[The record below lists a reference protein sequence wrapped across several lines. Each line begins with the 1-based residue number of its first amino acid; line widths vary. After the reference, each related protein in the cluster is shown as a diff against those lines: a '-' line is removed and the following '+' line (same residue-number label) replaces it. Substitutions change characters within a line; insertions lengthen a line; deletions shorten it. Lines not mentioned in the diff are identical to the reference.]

1 MHKWYQNFIISSQVG
16 DDPQLYV
23 AVDYMR
29 PAKRVETLHI
39 HHGSTTKEDLFIPQV
54 RKEEIPVFNL
64 NLVDKAKAEVPFD
77 KNKSVFKA
85 WVRDTK
91 ASQLRALEYDSLR
104 WKLPRL
110 ITDPD

>member
-1 MHKWYQNFIISSQVG
+1 MRSSG
-16 DDPQLYV
+16 GEDPQLFV

-29 PAKRVETLHI
+29 PARRVETLHI
-39 HHGSTTKEDLFIPQV
+39 ENGSTTKEDLFIAQV
-54 RKEEIPVFNL
+54 RKEEIPMFNL
-64 NLVDKAKAEVPFD
+64 NTVDKTKAEKPFD
-77 KNKSVFKA
+77 KNKSVFKP

-91 ASQLRALEYDSLR
+91 ASLCRALEYDSLH